1 MQSGPQSSQFLRS
14 GYSDLCRVCE
24 DGARLPYMPLE
35 VLRGI
40 KNVRDSIQ
48 IIVIRLDPDVT
59 VILFFTCY
67 LTVRGL

>member
-1 MQSGPQSSQFLRS
+1 
-14 GYSDLCRVCE
+14 
-24 DGARLPYMPLE
+24 MPLE

-48 IIVIRLDPDVT
+48 IIVIRLNPDVT
-59 VILFFTCY
+59 VILLFTCY

>member
-1 MQSGPQSSQFLRS
+1 M
-14 GYSDLCRVCE
+14 CRVCE